1 MPAAIRL
8 AQTSD
13 ADNIASLVQ
22 GYWKFETISGFE
34 RSRITTLLT
43 EFLRHRERGACW
55 LAMKDDQPIGYLLA
69 VYVFSLE
76 HGGTMAEID
85 ELFVVPEQRSN
96 GVGVALLREAEREM
110 QRAGLVRVQLQLSP
124 GNRRAKLF
132 YEQNGFQLRGYD
144 LLDKPLRAGPT
155 NR

>member
-1 MPAAIRL
+1 MPIVIRL
-8 AQTSD
+8 AHLSD

-22 GYWKFETISGFE
+22 RYWEFEAIPGFD
-34 RSRITTLLT
+34 RSRITILLT
-43 EFLRHRERGACW
+43 AFLRQKERGACW

-76 HGGTMAEID
+76 HGGMMAEID

-110 QRAGLVRVQLQLSP
+110 ERAGLARVQLQLSP
-124 GNRRAKLF
+124 QNRSARLF
-132 YEQNGFQLRGYD
+132 YEQNGFQARGYE
-144 LLDKPLRAGPT
+144 LLDKSLRAG
-155 NR
+155 

>member
-13 ADNIASLVQ
+13 ADSIASLVQ
-22 GYWKFETISGFE
+22 SYWKFETISGFE

-55 LAMKDDQPIGYLLA
+55 LAMQDDQPIGYLLA